1 MAFYQLFISVRLYPT
16 LRARPENSL
25 RLVVLFAAFLAVSA
39 PALAGPPYQTDDP
52 EPADLGHFEIYAFT
66 DGVRTQADTTGQ
78 SGFDINYGAAE
89 DLQLT
94 AVVPLGFDDPRE
106 ARSTVGL
113 SDIELGAKY
122 RFLHQDDAGW
132 DVSFFPQADLPTRS
146 RAALGDGHAS
156 FFLPLWLQKDWGDW
170 STFGGGGY
178 DVDRGGDSR
187 DFWFMGW
194 ALTRKLTS
202 ALEIGVEV
210 YHSTPAMIGGK
221 ASTGLGLGA
230 DYEMSEHY
238 HLLASF
244 GPGIQNAAET
254 DSYSWYASLEFKF

>member
-1 MAFYQLFISVRLYPT
+1 LRPT
-16 LRARPENSL
+16 VF
-25 RLVVLFAAFLAVSA
+25 LVSFLAFAA

-52 EPADLGHFEIYAFT
+52 EPADLGHFEIYAFN
-66 DGVRTQADTTGQ
+66 DGVRTRDDTTGQ

-94 AVVPLGFDDPRE
+94 AVLPLGFDDPRDTR
-106 ARSTVGL
+106 ASTGL
-113 SDIELGAKY
+113 SDIELGVKY

-146 RAALGDGHAS
+146 HAALGEDHAS
-156 FFLPLWLQKDWGDW
+156 FFLPFWAQKDWGDW

-178 DVDRGGDSR
+178 DIDHGDGAR

-194 ALTRKLTS
+194 ALTRKLTDT
-202 ALEIGVEV
+202 LEVGAEI
-210 YHSTPAMIGGK
+210 YHSTPALRGGK
-221 ASTGLGLGA
+221 PSTGLGLGA
-230 DYEMSEHY
+230 DYELSEHY

-244 GPGIQNAAET
+244 GPGIQNAAQT

>member
-1 MAFYQLFISVRLYPT
+1 
-16 LRARPENSL
+16 LR
-25 RLVVLFAAFLAVSA
+25 FAIFFLAFLAVAA
-39 PALAGPPYQTDDP
+39 PAIAGPPYQTDDP
-52 EPADLGHFEIYAFT
+52 EPADLGHFEIYAFS
-66 DGVRTQADTTGQ
+66 DGVRTRADTAGQ
-78 SGFDINYGAAE
+78 SGLDINYGAAE

-94 AVVPLGFDDPRE
+94 AVLPLGFDDPHDE
-106 ARSTVGL
+106 PSAVGL

-122 RFLHQDDAGW
+122 RFLHQDDEGW

-146 RAALGDGHAS
+146 HAVLGEDHAS
-156 FFLPLWLQKDWGDW
+156 FFLPLWVQKDWGDW

-178 DVDRGGDSR
+178 DVDSGDGAR

-194 ALTRKLTS
+194 ALTYQLTK
-202 ALEIGVEV
+202 ALNVGAEI
-210 YHSTPAMIGGK
+210 YHSTPATIGGRP
-221 ASTGLGLGA
+221 STGLGLGA
-230 DYEMSEHY
+230 DYDLNEHY